1 MKPGAAKADQ
11 AAAGV
16 IGVTGHRFTD
26 ADFTAI
32 ARLAQ
37 KDFGLHLTEAKKDL
51 VYARLTRRLR
61 QLGLGDFHSYCLI
74 LESPGGAAERIEML
88 SALTTNVTHFFR
100 EDHHFATLRETVL
113 PPLIAA
119 ARQGGRLRLWS
130 AGCSAGQE
138 PYSLALTILDL
149 CPDAARFDIRILAS
163 DVDPV
168 ILARAEAGIYRDEEV
183 KSLPETLQAR
193 YLQPVPNDPKHFAIA
208 AKPRELIRFGE
219 LNLMSDWPIH
229 GPFDVIF
236 CRNVAIYFDKETQSR
251 LWARFADLLTNE
263 GHLFIGHS
271 ERVVGPAAPQFAVA
285 GVTTYRK
292 TAAAGGGA
300 ARGDAAPKSLEGTHR

>member
-1 MKPGAAKADQ
+1 MKPVAAPADP
-11 AAAGV
+11 AST
-16 IGVTGHRFTD
+16 GVTGHRFTD

-37 KDFGLHLTEAKKDL
+37 QDFGLHLTGAKKDL
-51 VYARLTRRLR
+51 VYSRLTRRLR
-61 QLGLGDFHSYCLI
+61 NLGLSDFHSYCLI
-74 LESPGGAAERIEML
+74 LESPGGAVERMAML

-100 EDHHFATLRETVL
+100 EEHHFNTLRDTVL

-119 ARQGGRLRLWS
+119 ARRGGRVRLWS

-149 CPDAARFDIRILAS
+149 CPDAARFDIRILAT

-168 ILARAEAGIYRDEEV
+168 ILARAEAGIYRDDEV
-183 KSLPETLQAR
+183 KSLPETLQGR
-193 YLQPVPNDPKHFAIA
+193 YLQPVPNHPNHFAIA
-208 AKPRELIRFGE
+208 AKPRALIRFGA
-219 LNLMSDWPIH
+219 LNLMSDWPIR

-236 CRNVAIYFDKETQSR
+236 CRNVAIYFDTETQSR
-251 LWARFADLLTNE
+251 LWTRLADLLSPE

-271 ERVVGPAAPQFAVA
+271 ERLAGPACLQFAGS

-292 TAAAGGGA
+292 TADQ
-300 ARGDAAPKSLEGTHR
+300 RDDAATGSLEGTHRWA